1 MTKKKRMQLEAEER
15 RRTEQA
21 ERAAR
26 QAAEQQ
32 GATTLY
38 GGMTYGDV
46 NGFSVPVARGQIKG
60 IQLPPII
67 QPISLSFLP
76 FSMPGNEP
84 QPMMGDA
91 QEEYDDFDGDDWF

>member
-1 MTKKKRMQLEAEER
+1 MQMEEER
-15 RRTEQA
+15 RRAEQA

-26 QAAEQQ
+26 QAEEQQ
-32 GATTLY
+32 GATLY

-46 NGFSVPVARGQIKG
+46 NGYSVPVARGQIKG

-76 FSMPGNEP
+76 FSLPVNDA
-84 QPMMGDA
+84 QPMSRADDD
-91 QEEYDDFDGDDWF
+91 YDDFDGDDWF